1 MKHSSGRFPFCAPR
15 RNPPSARRPLHLD
28 GGSARSAFKAESN
41 RVSHQVMGGV
51 SRRRRLRVSRPRRP
65 RRPRHWTKSPRRAR
79 KRPVSTGQLAWS
91 VCGAPHQGH
100 PEQGRA
106 PQRPRLGGAS
116 FPAVPNSLPTE
127 VFACASQEPFYT
139 KQQQNKTRGFL
150 YPCVPSGRRKASQ
163 ATLNLRAKPARPPDA
178 TERRRFAARGMRTTL
193 RTAAH
198 HDTRHRTAP
207 ARSVGPPRGPP
218 PRSGSPRPLG
228 LV

>member
-1 MKHSSGRFPFCAPR
+1 
-15 RNPPSARRPLHLD
+15 
-28 GGSARSAFKAESN
+28 
-41 RVSHQVMGGV
+41 MGGV

-193 RTAAH
+193 RTATNGCAFTT
-198 HDTRHRTAP
+198 TRAIELPPRARSAPRGVPLPAP
-207 ARSVGPPRGPP
+207 APLVCLASSEPAAPRGARGEYESLPP
-218 PRSGSPRPLG
+218 GT
-228 LV
+228 